1 MRNLQPL
8 HLARPSLAT
17 GFLSTVF
24 AQPRPPGDDEI
35 AATVRAMRG
44 SVDGFIERFEGRL
57 EAVEASLNDQAAQ
70 GMAARLNGGPAAG
83 RETVARAAVESMGAF
98 ARLGVTAWPAEAL
111 SGLNPQAGMSSDNDP
126 SGGFLVPTEV
136 AREIYQRQ
144 QDMGVIRRLARVV
157 PTSRNDYALPFSEG
171 GTASGWVAERQARPK
186 TEGPGL
192 SMRTFPAGEIYA
204 EPAVTQRL
212 LDDSDFNVGD
222 FLTSEIAREF
232 EEKESV
238 AFVNGDGINKP
249 RGFLTHDTYA
259 RGVGDPAQP
268 NKIEYIASGGSAGFA
283 ATAPHMAFVN
293 TLYALKAAHRR
304 SATWVMNSRTAAQ
317 VMNFR
322 DGEGRP
328 IWMDGLAIGQP
339 PTLLG
344 RPVELDENMPD
355 VGSGAFPVALANWQ
369 AGYLINDRLG
379 MRILRDPLTDKPNV
393 LFYATKRVGG
403 GVADAEAIKLMKIA
417 DE

>member
-1 MRNLQPL
+1 MKNLQPL

-24 AQPRPPGDDEI
+24 AQPRQPGEDEI

-57 EAVEASLNDQAAQ
+57 EAVEASLNDHAAQ
-70 GMAARLNGGPAAG
+70 AMATRLNGGPSG
-83 RETVARAAVESMGAF
+83 REPVARAAVESMGAF
-98 ARLGVTAWPAEAL
+98 ARLGVNAWPADAQA
-111 SGLNPQAGMSSDNDP
+111 GLNPQAGMSSDNDP

-136 AREIYQRQ
+136 AREIYLRQR
-144 QDMGVIRRLARVV
+144 DIGVIRQLARVV
-157 PTSRNDYALPFSEG
+157 PTSRNDYALPRSEG

-192 SMRTFPAGEIYA
+192 SMITFPAGEIYA

-222 FLTSEIAREF
+222 FLTNEIAREF
-232 EEKESV
+232 EEKESA
-238 AFVNGDGINKP
+238 AFVNGDGVDKP
-249 RGFLTHDTYA
+249 RGFLTHDTYS
-259 RGVGDPAQP
+259 RGIGDPAQP
-268 NKIEYIASGGSAGFA
+268 DKIQYIASGGSAGFA
-283 ATAPHMAFVN
+283 AAVPHTAFVN
-293 TLYALKAAHRR
+293 MLYSLKAGHRR
-304 SATWVMNSRTAAQ
+304 NATWVMNSRTAGS

-322 DGEGRP
+322 DGEDRP
-328 IWMDGLAIGQP
+328 IWIDGLAFGQP
-339 PTLLG
+339 ATLLG
-344 RPVELDENMPD
+344 RPVEIDENMPD
-355 VGSGAFPVALANWQ
+355 VAAGAFPVALANWQ

-403 GVADAEAIKLMKIA
+403 GVADAEAIKLMKIG
-417 DE
+417 ES

>member
-44 SVDGFIERFEGRL
+44 SVEGFIERFEGRL

-70 GMAARLNGGPAAG
+70 SMAARLNGGPAAG

-144 QDMGVIRRLARVV
+144 QDIGVIRRLARVV
-157 PTSRNDYALPFSEG
+157 PTARNDYALPFSEG
-171 GTASGWVAERQARPK
+171 GTASGWVAERQARTK
-186 TEGPGL
+186 TEGSGL

-232 EEKESV
+232 EEKEGA
-238 AFVNGDGINKP
+238 AFVNGDGINDL
-249 RGFLTHDTYA
+249 RGTFVTRRRA
-259 RGVGDPAQP
+259 MGW
-268 NKIEYIASGGSAGFA
+268 
-283 ATAPHMAFVN
+283 TAE
-293 TLYALKAAHRR
+293 
-304 SATWVMNSRTAAQ
+304 Q
-317 VMNFR
+317 
-322 DGEGRP
+322 
-328 IWMDGLAIGQP
+328 
-339 PTLLG
+339 
-344 RPVELDENMPD
+344 
-355 VGSGAFPVALANWQ
+355 VALCSGHPIAAEKGAQGAYSHREMIAEAN
-369 AGYLINDRLG
+369 ARRLHAEHYG
-379 MRILRDPLTDKPNV
+379 
-393 LFYATKRVGG
+393 TKRRTKSANRAANRA
-403 GVADAEAIKLMKIA
+403 ADKGAK
-417 DE
+417 